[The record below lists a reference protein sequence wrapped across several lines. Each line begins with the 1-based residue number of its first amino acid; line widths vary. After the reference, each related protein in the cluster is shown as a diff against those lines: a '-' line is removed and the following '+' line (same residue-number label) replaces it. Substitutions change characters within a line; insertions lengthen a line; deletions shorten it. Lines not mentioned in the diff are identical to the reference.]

1 MKLNARF
8 FSRVQGSGSHN
19 MAVDEALGLCIDA
32 GPPVIR
38 FYGFSPP
45 TLSIG
50 RFQQAKDVFDFKRLG
65 REGFGFVRR
74 PTGGQAVLHDNELT
88 YSVVLS
94 KKHLSPFRKR
104 VAYRFLSEI
113 LIEGLS
119 NLGISADFSRNRLGD
134 SHNPDCFGTTG
145 QFEIV
150 TSKGK
155 KIIGSAQSM
164 SRLSCLQHGSIP
176 LINSQPMLSAYF
188 LTPPPDNNRD
198 ATSIEEE
205 LCRPATIGEVSDAF
219 FKAFERVYDLRPSE
233 MTTRERTTA
242 EELLHSKYTSDAW
255 NLKL

>member
-1 MKLNARF
+1 
-8 FSRVQGSGSHN
+8 
-19 MAVDEALGLCIDA
+19 MAFDEALSLCIDD

-45 TLSIG
+45 TLSVG
-50 RFQQAKDVFDFKRLG
+50 RFQRVKDVFDFTRLK

-74 PTGGQAVLHDNELT
+74 PTGGQAVLHDKELT

-94 KKHLSPFRKR
+94 KNHLSPFRKR

-119 NLGISADFSRNRLGD
+119 NLGISADFSRSRLGD
-134 SHNPDCFGTTG
+134 SHNPNCFGTTG

-150 TSKGK
+150 TSRGK
-155 KIIGSAQSM
+155 KIIGSAQSV

-176 LINSQPMLSAYF
+176 LTNSQTILSSF
-188 LTPPPDNNRD
+188 FVTPPPFNTRD

-205 LCRPATIGEVSDAF
+205 LGHPATIGEVSDAF
-219 FKAFERVYDLRPSE
+219 FKAFDRVFTLRPSE
-233 MTTRERTTA
+233 MTTREKTTA
-242 EELLHSKYTSDAW
+242 EELLHSKYTSNAW

>member
-1 MKLNARF
+1 
-8 FSRVQGSGSHN
+8 
-19 MAVDEALGLCIDA
+19 MAIDEALGSCIDD

-50 RFQQAKDVFDFKRLG
+50 RFQQAKDVIDFTRLG

-94 KKHLSPFRKR
+94 RNHLSPFRKR

-113 LIEGLS
+113 LIEGLA
-119 NLGISADFSRNRLGD
+119 NLGISADFSRRRLGD
-134 SHNPDCFGTTG
+134 SHNPDCFGTIG

-155 KIIGSAQSM
+155 KIIGSAQSV
-164 SRLSCLQHGSIP
+164 SKLSCLQHGSIP
-176 LINSQPMLSAYF
+176 LTNSQPKLSSYF
-188 LTPPPDNNRD
+188 LTPPSDNNRG

-205 LCRPATIGEVSDAF
+205 LCRAVTIGEVSDAF
-219 FKAFERVYDLRPSE
+219 FKAFERVYDLIPSE
-233 MTTRERTTA
+233 MTTCERTTA
-242 EELLHSKYTSDAW
+242 EELLQSKYTSSAW
-255 NLKL
+255 NLRL